1 MTTNGV
7 PLDRPAAAAVPGLAR
22 TQKRLLVDL
31 VRGCKVPDPA
41 AEQSR
46 PRTEPVALIRE
57 AERQEDPDPCTQP
70 QQPKRNL
77 RRGRLRITVRT
88 AIKSAAYGGTF
99 TAAAGGIAICAG
111 NLPAGLLVF
120 AVIAIILRL
129 FGRRLFKA

>member
-7 PLDRPAAAAVPGLAR
+7 PLDRPAKVAVPGLAR
-22 TQKRLLVDL
+22 TQKRLPVEIT
-31 VRGCKVPDPA
+31 RGCKIPDLA
-41 AEQSR
+41 AEQGR
-46 PRTEPVALIRE
+46 PQMELATLIRE
-57 AERQEDPDPCTQP
+57 VERQDDPDPCTQP
-70 QQPKRNL
+70 QRLKRKL
-77 RRGRLRITVRT
+77 SRGRLRITSRT

-111 NLPAGLLVF
+111 NLLAGLLVF